1 MPIPIREPV
10 PLVRRA
16 ERAWFAPT
24 SCIGHKATFRRMAA
38 REPPRATNAGG
49 PAARDECVGH
59 ERERG
64 RSARPLAIASSAAS
78 DCRGGRSIGTP
89 CRPCCWSHGRGA
101 RRRGAAG
108 WCARWSSARLALA
121 RTRRWAAAAQIMPLS
136 IAVRAAPCCLHA
148 RARGAALWLPRRRF
162 TGCPRPPPY
171 PPPPPRSAPRPR
183 LSVSPVSPCAMPLAR
198 IPRPL
203 HPRQQQPHN
212 PPLFGRLCR
221 CAASREESTLVR
233 AASMAVRHSAAPR
246 GLVQAHARSRV

>member
-1 MPIPIREPV
+1 MARTNLVHWSHGDVSAAWLRPMRADPPRGKNASGTSASADV
-10 PLVRRA
+10 PPDRLQSPPRRRA
-16 ERAWFAPT
+16 IAV
-24 SCIGHKATFRRMAA
+24 AA
-38 REPPRATNAGG
+38 E
-49 PAARDECVGH
+49 
-59 ERERG
+59 
-64 RSARPLAIASSAAS
+64 
-78 DCRGGRSIGTP
+78 SIGTP

-171 PPPPPRSAPRPR
+171 PPPPPRSAPHPR
-183 LSVSPVSPCAMPLAR
+183 LSVSPVTPCAMPLAR

-203 HPRQQQPHN
+203 HPPTAATQPS
-212 PPLFGRLCR
+212 PLWP
-221 CAASREESTLVR
+221 TL
-233 AASMAVRHSAAPR
+233 
-246 GLVQAHARSRV
+246 